1 MTDLTIGPFSFPA
14 SLLVTFGAI
23 IAGLTVGNLLAGT
36 ARARVERLLWGVLA
50 AALLAARVA
59 FVVRYW
65 SFYSQTP
72 LQVLDIRDGGF
83 TPAAGVTAGLIL
95 GGWLA
100 SRNRGEYKALIAGV
114 LTASLAWAAG
124 LALVAPSGAGP
135 ALPEVTL
142 ARLEGGELALASLAG
157 RPVVLNLWASWCPPC
172 RREMPV
178 LGKAQRE
185 NPDVTFVFANQGES
199 ADIVRGY
206 LQAQG
211 LALDNVML
219 DAAGR
224 LAQQTGSPGLPTTLF
239 FDAQGKLVDRRL
251 GGLSAATLAERL
263 EALRAPAGNARH
275 PKPQAEIRL

>member
-1 MTDLTIGPFSFPA
+1 MTDLTIGPFSFQA

-36 ARARVERLLWGVLA
+36 ARVRVERLLWSVLA
-50 AALLAARVA
+50 VSVLAARVA
-59 FVVRYW
+59 FVTHYW
-65 SFYSQTP
+65 SFYSQAP

-100 SRNRGEYKALIAGV
+100 SRNRGEYKAIIAAV
-114 LTASLAWAAG
+114 LTASLAWAGG

-135 ALPEVTL
+135 GLPEVTL
-142 ARLEGGELALASLAG
+142 VRLDGGELPLASLAG
-157 RPVVLNLWASWCPPC
+157 KPVVLNLWATWCPPC

-185 NPDVTFVFANQGES
+185 NPDVTFVFADQGES
-199 ADIVRGY
+199 AEIVREY

-211 LALDNVML
+211 LALDNVLL
-219 DAAGR
+219 DATGR

-239 FDAQGKLVDRRL
+239 FDASGKLVDRRL

-263 EALRAPAGNARH
+263 EALRAPAGDARQ